1 MVTLTV
7 VDDVLVVALEE
18 KVLDARNAKAFR
30 SEVES
35 ALNAHRQVVLDM
47 GTLTFMDSSGL
58 GALLSCLRQ
67 VTGHGGDMKIC
78 ALTPQVRAIFQL
90 VRMHRL
96 FDIYNTRE
104 EAMKSFSA

>member
-1 MVTLTV
+1 MVKLTV
-7 VDDVLVVALEE
+7 ADGVLLLELDE

-30 SEVES
+30 GEVEN
-35 ALNAHRQVVLDM
+35 ALNSHRHVVLDM
-47 GTLTFMDSSGL
+47 GALTFMDSSGL

-67 VTGHGGDMKIC
+67 VTGHGGDMKVC
-78 ALTPQVRAIFQL
+78 SLTPQVRAIFQL

-104 EAMKSFSA
+104 EALKAFHA